1 MVNGNG
7 EGKEK
12 ISLLLKTLHSSHNR
26 ILQYKLKP
34 SFHEK
39 LPHFF
44 INRSVIMRMCIS
56 LYSTIINNVSYD
68 VFMYLLYVI
77 SSAYQGNK
85 TSTASWVI
93 GD

>member
-12 ISLLLKTLHSSHNR
+12 ISLLLKTLHR
-26 ILQYKLKP
+26 IVAIIQYKLKP